1 MAAGYSET
9 PLIKKLGI
17 KPGYRI
23 AFQNEPSGY
32 QSLLGKLPPGVVVVG
47 EGHKQL
53 DFLQVFVTEQEQLE
67 PAFEVAKVRIKSSGM
82 LWVSWPK
89 LTSSL
94 SGELKGGVVREAGLA
109 SGLVD
114 VKVAAIDADWSALKF
129 VYRVEDRFG

>member
-1 MAAGYSET
+1 MAPGSET

-32 QSLLGKLPPGVVVVG
+32 LSQLGKLPAGVVVAG

-53 DFLQVFVTEQEQLE
+53 DFLQVFVTEPDQLE
-67 PAFEVAKVRIKSSGM
+67 PAFEVAKVRIKPSGM
-82 LWVSWPK
+82 IWVSWPK

-94 SGELKGGVVREAGLA
+94 SGELKGGVVREVGLA

-114 VKVAAIDADWSALKF
+114 VKVAAIDDDWSALKF
-129 VYRVEDRFG
+129 VYRTEDRPG